1 MTTLGSL
8 LLAVM
13 LAPAATAADGLVPA
27 APDTTVATVILVR
40 HAERDTVIGP
50 DHPLTAAGLL
60 RAQELRHVL
69 AHSAIDAIY
78 VTKWSRS
85 RQTAMPIAAA
95 LGESLTVV
103 DDVAETVRRLRT
115 RHWGGTALVV
125 GHSNTIPD
133 LIAGL
138 TGRPFPEPVVPYD
151 GLWVVTL
158 RRDAPATLVTLRYG
172 ASTGAGVPAPPMRD
186 PTTR

>member
-1 MTTLGSL
+1 MIILGFL
-8 LLAVM
+8 LLAAM
-13 LAPAATAADGLVPA
+13 LAPAATPAGGLAPV
-27 APDTTVATVILVR
+27 APDTAVATVIVVR
-40 HAERDTVIGP
+40 HAERDTLIGP

-103 DDVAETVRRLRT
+103 DDVVETVRRLRT
-115 RHWGGTALVV
+115 RHWGRTALVV

-133 LIAGL
+133 LIAAL
-138 TGRPFPEPVVPYD
+138 TGRPFPEPAVPYD

-158 RRDAPATLVTLRYG
+158 RRDAPAGLVTLRYG
-172 ASTGAGVPAPPMRD
+172 ASTEAGIPAPPTRD